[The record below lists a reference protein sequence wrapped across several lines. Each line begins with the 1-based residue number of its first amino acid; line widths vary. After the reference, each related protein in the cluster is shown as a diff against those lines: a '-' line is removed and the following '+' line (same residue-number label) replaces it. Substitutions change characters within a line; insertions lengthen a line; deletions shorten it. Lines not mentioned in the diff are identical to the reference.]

1 MLKLK
6 VFTLGFSDAAG
17 GFDDAAVQEF
27 LADREVVEVTDHF
40 FVHERMPCLA
50 LVICYRDVEADERRR
65 SAEGKRPDQRR
76 SDPREELDDNEK
88 TVYDALRTWRTARA
102 QQDGVPPYVVANN
115 RQLARMVRL
124 RAESKSALLTVQGF
138 GEEKAK
144 HYGEEILQV
153 LRRFPG
159 TGRPEPPEGE
169 PA

>member
-1 MLKLK
+1 MKLK
-6 VFTLGFSDAAG
+6 VFTLRFSDVAG
-17 GFDDAAVQEF
+17 GFDDAGVQEF
-27 LADREVVEVTDHF
+27 LAAREVIEVTDHF
-40 FVHERMPCLA
+40 FVHERSPFLL
-50 LVICYRDVEADERRR
+50 LVVCYRDVEADESKR
-65 SAEGKRPDQRR
+65 SDMGRSGERNRPD
-76 SDPREELDDNEK
+76 PRDELDDSEK
-88 TVYDALRTWRTARA
+88 GVYDALRTWRTARA
-102 QQDGVPPYVVANN
+102 HQDGVPPYVVANN